1 MKPTN
6 FQPTDDFWN
15 PAESRYDDVPIVRSG
30 RSGLHLP
37 RIALG
42 TWHNFGDD
50 TPFQTQRD
58 IIRYAFDRGVIHFDI
73 ANNYGPPPGSTEENV
88 GRIVNKDL
96 KAHRHELVISTK
108 AGMAMWPGPTGFGGS
123 RGYLLNSLDESL
135 QRLGMDYVDIFYH
148 HRPDPEVPLEESML
162 ALHDAVRSGK
172 ARYAGISSY
181 SATAAADA
189 QAIMRELGTPL
200 VIHQPSYS
208 MLNRWVEEGE
218 PSLLHTAADE
228 GMGVIAFSPLAQGM
242 LTNKYLNGVPK
253 GSRLDRGKV
262 ASTYFTDETL
272 DHVRAL
278 NNIAGERDQTLAQ
291 MAIAW
296 ILRDQGANTVTTAL
310 VGASSVKQL
319 ADSLG
324 ALGNME
330 FTADELARI
339 DEHAVESGINTWW
352 NATQSRM

>member
-1 MKPTN
+1 
-6 FQPTDDFWN
+6 
-15 PAESRYDDVPIVRSG
+15 
-30 RSGLHLP
+30 
-37 RIALG
+37 
-42 TWHNFGDD
+42 
-50 TPFQTQRD
+50 
-58 IIRYAFDRGVIHFDI
+58 
-73 ANNYGPPPGSTEENV
+73 
-88 GRIVNKDL
+88 
-96 KAHRHELVISTK
+96 
-108 AGMAMWPGPTGFGGS
+108 
-123 RGYLLNSLDESL
+123 
-135 QRLGMDYVDIFYH
+135 
-148 HRPDPEVPLEESML
+148 
-162 ALHDAVRSGK
+162 
-172 ARYAGISSY
+172 
-181 SATAAADA
+181 
-189 QAIMRELGTPL
+189 
-200 VIHQPSYS
+200 
-208 MLNRWVEEGE
+208 
-218 PSLLHTAADE
+218 
-228 GMGVIAFSPLAQGM
+228 M

-296 ILRDQGANTVTTAL
+296 ILRDQGTSTVTTAL

-324 ALGNME
+324 ALDNME